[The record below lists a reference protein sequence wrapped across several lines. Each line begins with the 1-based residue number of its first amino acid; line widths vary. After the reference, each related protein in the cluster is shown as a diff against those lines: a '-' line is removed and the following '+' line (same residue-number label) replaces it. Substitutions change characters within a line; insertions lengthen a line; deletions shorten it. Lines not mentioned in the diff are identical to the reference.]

1 MVTISTNGSN
11 GPWIYKGDE
20 TGLNSKAAYGPA
32 ANAATNTKKS
42 NIKFGYGNGILSKDV
57 IGIDGGWGENNG
69 RFIGDMKAEN
79 QNKAKWVNFNE
90 KGHNSAQMDD
100 HYEIAIPLEEIG
112 TTADRIASSGIG
124 IELAATFGLSA
135 MDSLPYDLAMNDN
148 ADLPDTGSQV
158 NNSFEKSDDDM
169 FSVKMANI
177 GGEEPPV
184 ETKSVKIDQ
193 SDYSVDLSEGVATK
207 QLTATTDPKGASVSW
222 SSSDKDV
229 ATVSPKGVVTPRKA
243 GKATIT
249 AKSGTKTSSITVTV
263 TGELPPDPVAKN
275 TVYASKPSGWGKI
288 YAYVYTG
295 DGATA
300 KNNAAWPGVEMT
312 APSATDG
319 CQQTDLYKY
328 VVPDDLAKGAKVIFN
343 DGGSQQYPGSRQPGL
358 DYNGGIVKWDGSSA
372 ALAAV
377 ECTIPVPVTSVS
389 ISGDGVSGGKLSL
402 KSGASAQLTAT
413 VKPDNATDR
422 KVTWTSSDSS
432 VANVMGTGVVAA
444 GSKAGKATVTA
455 TAGGVSA
462 SVEVTVEA
470 AGKHPMTVWYHPDA
484 SWTTV
489 KANWRLESDPKT
501 LGRNVDMDKV
511 KDGWYRLTIPDT
523 KGSRVAVT
531 FTDMKRLDN
540 NANRNYVASGSV
552 MTVKDGVLTLK
563 APDLESKQPMT
574 VWYHPD
580 ASWTT
585 VKANW
590 RLESDPKTLGRNVDM
605 VEACGGWYRL
615 TIPDTKGS
623 RVAVTFTDM
632 KRLDNNANRNY
643 VVSGGSMAVSG
654 GQVIGDVT
662 PNCAIT
668 NKQ

>member
-1 MVTISTNGSN
+1 
-11 GPWIYKGDE
+11 
-20 TGLNSKAAYGPA
+20 
-32 ANAATNTKKS
+32 
-42 NIKFGYGNGILSKDV
+42 
-57 IGIDGGWGENNG
+57 
-69 RFIGDMKAEN
+69 MKAEN

-112 TTADRIASSGIG
+112 TTADRIASNGIG

-184 ETKSVKIDQ
+184 ETKSDKIDQ
-193 SDYSVDLSEGVATK
+193 SDYSVDLSEGVTTK

-263 TGELPPDPVAKN
+263 TGQLPPDPVKDN
-275 TVYASKPSGWGKI
+275 TIYAAKPSGWGKI

-300 KNNAAWPGVEMT
+300 ANNAAWPGVEMT

-328 VVPDDLAKGAKVIFN
+328 VVPDSLAKGAKVIFN

-372 ALAAV
+372 ALGAV
-377 ECTIPVPVTSVS
+377 ECETTIPVTSVS
-389 ISGDGVSGGKLSL
+389 VSGDGVSGGKLSL
-402 KSGASAQLTAT
+402 KSGASVQLTAT
-413 VKPDNATDR
+413 VKPDDATDR

-432 VANVMGTGVVAA
+432 VANVMGTGVVTA
-444 GSKAGKATVTA
+444 GSKAGRATVTA

-470 AGKHPMTVWYHPDA
+470 VG
-484 SWTTV
+484 
-489 KANWRLESDPKT
+489 
-501 LGRNVDMDKV
+501 
-511 KDGWYRLTIPDT
+511 
-523 KGSRVAVT
+523 
-531 FTDMKRLDN
+531 
-540 NANRNYVASGSV
+540 
-552 MTVKDGVLTLK
+552 
-563 APDLESKQPMT
+563 KQPMT
-574 VWYHPD
+574 VWYKP
-580 ASWTT
+580 ASSWTT
-585 VKANW
+585 VKVNW
-590 RLESDPKTLGRNVDM
+590 RLGSANAKDATVSMSK
-605 VEACGGWYRL
+605 ACGGWYKY
-615 TIPDTKGS
+615 TIADTKGKQV
-623 RVAVTFTDM
+623 RVTFTDG
-632 KRLDNNANRNY
+632 KAWDSLDGKGYWA
-643 VVSGGSMAVSG
+643 SGDSMAVAG
-654 GQVIGDVT
+654 GQLITDVT
-662 PNCAIT
+662 PNCTVT